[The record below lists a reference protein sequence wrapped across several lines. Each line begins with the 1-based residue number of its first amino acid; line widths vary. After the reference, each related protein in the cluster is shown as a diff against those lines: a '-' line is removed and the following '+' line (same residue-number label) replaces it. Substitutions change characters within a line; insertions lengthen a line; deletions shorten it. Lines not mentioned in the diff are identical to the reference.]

1 MYDFYFG
8 SAESIRSDEKKF
20 LLSIKRM
27 LPRWVNS
34 IPDSEYLAIADLLQ
48 EHVAKPNPILV
59 ETGVGAS
66 TIVLLHHALKH
77 GGLLYSWDLS
87 GPKGAYLRGVCQDT
101 LLHQYRVNIFDHW
114 TFVAYDSL
122 SPHLGLAVLKE
133 LGKNVDFC
141 FLDSEH
147 TLDTVLGELTA
158 LEASLRDGS
167 IIAIDDANYTFRHT
181 NYAYINM
188 QRRKLGLSSLSS
200 PAENNGAPFYQEVE
214 DFLGSR
220 WRSVTHLPDNFK
232 STCREDLFF
241 SYFQSERRV
250 MDSAGMEKLADLEHR
265 FDAWRVADRDLHRV
279 AL

>member
-8 SAESIRSDEKKF
+8 PVESIRSDEKKF

-48 EHVAKPNPILV
+48 EHVAKPNPVLV

-66 TIVLLHHALKH
+66 TIVLLHHVLKH
-77 GGLLYSWDLS
+77 GGMLYSWDLS

-101 LLHQYRVNIFDHW
+101 LLNQHRVNLFDHW
-114 TFVAYDSL
+114 SFVAYDSL

-133 LGKNVDFC
+133 LGKNVDLC

-147 TLDTVLGELTA
+147 TLDTVLGELKA
-158 LEASLRDGS
+158 LEPSFRDSS

-188 QRRKLGLSSLSS
+188 QRKKLGLPSLNS
-200 PAENNGAPFYQEVE
+200 PQENQCAPFHQEVE
-214 DFLGSR
+214 LFLRER
-220 WRSVTHLPDNFK
+220 WRSVNHLPDAFK
-232 STCREDLFF
+232 LACREDLFF

-250 MDSAGMEKLADLEHR
+250 MDRAGMEKLMDLEHR
-265 FDAWRVADRDLHRV
+265 FDAWKVGDRKIRLS
-279 AL
+279 AP